1 MSNMTLLSQDLSP
14 RREFKIWGAAEYF
27 CKTLLKFMM
36 FWWNTPF
43 YVWYSFR
50 NYDTKKVFI
59 RFLTYTAMFIDKFN
73 NVPSPICKD
82 NKHCYVMGDLNPD
95 LLQYNHHVPTVTFK
109 GY

>member
-1 MSNMTLLSQDLSP
+1 MRCSRILLQNFIEIHDVLMKHSILCM
-14 RREFKIWGAAEYF
+14 I
-27 CKTLLKFMM
+27 LIH
-36 FWWNTPF
+36 
-43 YVWYSFR
+43 
-50 NYDTKKVFI
+50 NYDTKKIFI

-73 NVPSPICKD
+73 NVLSPICKD